1 MTSGPIPHSASFTSP
16 LPGDAGD
23 LASRSLRFAQQVSGT
38 GIARKLAGGASPEAP
53 PQPRRV
59 CRHQTTAGLGHAHL
73 TPLGSPQ
80 RTGSPGEQEATAGS
94 PTHTRRAGGGPCAV
108 LCLGNTLS
116 RLQSFPF
123 SPPRTCPPHPT
134 HSLPETRVFCVAA
147 QILSQMPMA
156 SAWLE
161 KGHLSF
167 LVLRLP
173 EDIIC
178 LIDVCV
184 LAAAAQGGA
193 RNRVTGRAR
202 GEQRSGDQ

>member
-73 TPLGSPQ
+73 TQLGSPQ

-94 PTHTRRAGGGPCAV
+94 PTHTRRAGGGPCAGLATPCPV
-108 LCLGNTLS
+108 S
-116 RLQSFPF
+116 RAFHFPL
-123 SPPRTCPPHPT
+123 PAPAPPHPT
-134 HSLPETRVFCVAA
+134 HLLLETRVFCVAA

-167 LVLRLP
+167 LVPRLP

-193 RNRVTGRAR
+193 WNRVTGWAR

>member
-1 MTSGPIPHSASFTSP
+1 MTWP
-16 LPGDAGD
+16 LAARG
-23 LASRSLRFAQQVSGT
+23 LHSRSA
-38 GIARKLAGGASPEAP
+38 ARASPESLPGVPARRPRPSPAVSAGTRP
-53 PQPRRV
+53 PRGWVTLISHCWGVPSAQAALANRR
-59 CRHQTTAGLGHAHL
+59 
-73 TPLGSPQ
+73 PQ
-80 RTGSPGEQEATAGS
+80 Q
-94 PTHTRRAGGGPCAV
+94 GGGPCAGLATPCPV
-108 LCLGNTLS
+108 S
-116 RLQSFPF
+116 RAFHFPL
-123 SPPRTCPPHPT
+123 PAPAPPHPT
-134 HSLPETRVFCVAA
+134 HLLLETRVFCVAA

-167 LVLRLP
+167 LVPRLP

-193 RNRVTGRAR
+193 WNRVTGWAR

>member
-23 LASRSLRFAQQVSGT
+23 LASRSLRFAQQVSGM

-59 CRHQTTAGLGHAHL
+59 CRRQTTAGLGHAHL
-73 TPLGSPQ
+73 TPLGSAQ
-80 RTGSPGEQEATAGS
+80 RTGSPGEQEATAGWRAV
-94 PTHTRRAGGGPCAV
+94 RRP
-108 LCLGNTLS
+108 GNTLS

-134 HSLPETRVFCVAA
+134 HLLLETRVFCVAA

-167 LVLRLP
+167 LVPRLL